1 MYGLVV
7 MLIIP
12 RSTTMSLTNKMYE
25 FTFFFPVME
34 CWEYQNK
41 YDVADENGEQTF
53 FLKEESS
60 CLMRMCCANARE
72 LEVSMQGVVHQILS
86 PISNSEST
94 NFF

>member
-1 MYGLVV
+1 
-7 MLIIP
+7 
-12 RSTTMSLTNKMYE
+12 MYE
-25 FTFFFPVME
+25 FTFFFSVME

-60 CLMRMCCANARE
+60 CLMRSCCANARE

-86 PISNSEST
+86 PISKSEST
-94 NFF
+94 NFLDEYLL

>member
-1 MYGLVV
+1 
-7 MLIIP
+7 
-12 RSTTMSLTNKMYE
+12 MYE
-25 FTFFFPVME
+25 FTFFFSVME

-72 LEVSMQGVVHQILS
+72 LEVSMQGVVHQIHS